1 MSADRNIS
9 LLSGFV
15 AAVALAFSGYQVAA
29 GVEASREAQAKALEN
44 LRIWKDAYEALKPVN
59 AQWPKAFGVGASAGS
74 QDLVAIGQSLRLG
87 EAGLSFDLNQLKSD
101 KIESV
106 SYEGVAVGLSRICVS
121 GGALSGIGLGVT
133 APSMADLIR
142 GIEHLQR
149 RDIEIK
155 SIDVSSA
162 NGQPSAVLGGLCV
175 LVRSGED
182 V

>member
-1 MSADRNIS
+1 MATDRNIS
-9 LLSGFV
+9 LLSGV
-15 AAVALAFSGYQVAA
+15 MAAVALTFAGYKVSI

-59 AQWPKAFGVGASAGS
+59 AQWPQAFSLGAAAGS
-74 QDLVAIGQSLRLG
+74 QDLVAIGQALRLG

-101 KIESV
+101 KIEAV
-106 SYEGVAVGLSRICVS
+106 TYEGVGVGLSRICVS
-121 GGALSGIGLGVT
+121 GGASSGLGLGVT
-133 APSMADLIR
+133 APSMSDLVR

-155 SIDVSSA
+155 SIDVSASG
-162 NGQPSAVLGGLCV
+162 GQPSAVLGGLCV

>member
-1 MSADRNIS
+1 MAADRNVS
-9 LLSGFV
+9 LLSGVV
-15 AAVALAFSGYQVAA
+15 AALVLAFAGYKVAA
-29 GVEASREAQAKALEN
+29 GVESSREAQAKALEN
-44 LRIWKDAYEALKPVN
+44 LRVWKDAYEALKPVN
-59 AQWPKAFGVGASAGS
+59 AQWPQAFSRGASAGS

-101 KIESV
+101 KIEAV
-106 SYEGVAVGLSRICVS
+106 SYEGVAVGLSRICVA
-121 GGALSGIGLGVT
+121 GGAVSGVGLGVT

-155 SIDVSSA
+155 SIDVSSSS
-162 NGQPSAVLGGLCV
+162 GQPSAVLGGFCV